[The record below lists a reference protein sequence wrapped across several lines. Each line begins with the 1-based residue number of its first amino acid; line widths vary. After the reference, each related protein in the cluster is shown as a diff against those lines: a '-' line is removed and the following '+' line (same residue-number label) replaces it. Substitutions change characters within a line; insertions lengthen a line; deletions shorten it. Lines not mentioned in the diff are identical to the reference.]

1 MYLIRVYETF
11 VFYSFFVCLVVLYI
25 LTCFKSVPLRL
36 GLFVS
41 LKNPLDPA
49 VDCVKKVPF
58 TLINYDDFLSTKKYA
73 TGEFLP
79 GFF

>member
-1 MYLIRVYETF
+1 M
-11 VFYSFFVCLVVLYI
+11 
-25 LTCFKSVPLRL
+25 PLRP

-41 LKNPLDPA
+41 LKTPLDPA